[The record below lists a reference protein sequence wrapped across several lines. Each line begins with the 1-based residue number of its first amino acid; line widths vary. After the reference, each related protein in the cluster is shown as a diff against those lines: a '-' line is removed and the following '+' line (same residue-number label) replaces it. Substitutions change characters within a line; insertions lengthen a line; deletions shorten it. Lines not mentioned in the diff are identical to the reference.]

1 LKLVVEEANEMGAK
15 FVPNPNFER
24 ELEAMFDREMK
35 PAIVE
40 AISSVSERLSGGA
53 ESEIRAAIIQE
64 ARRRGVDFRPPDEI
78 VAAIARGESISAS

>member
-1 LKLVVEEANEMGAK
+1 MSAK

-40 AISSVSERLSGGA
+40 AISSVSERLSGGS
-53 ESEIRAAIIQE
+53 ESEIRAAIVQE
-64 ARRRGVDFRPPDEI
+64 ARRRGVDYKPSDEI
-78 VAAIARGESISAS
+78 VSAIARGES